1 MTETEM
7 VQVRCLVQVVDGDG
21 RHLPGEVISL
31 PEPQLPALLEQG
43 AVELADPD
51 SDPSQEPGQE
61 AGQEPS
67 QEAGQEPSQE
77 PGQEA
82 GQEPSQE
89 AGQEPSQEAGEEA
102 GQEPGDTGTDTN
114 ETDANL
120 PPKQPARGRSTK
132 KKTRTRKKAGAA
144 KRS

>member
-43 AVELADPD
+43 AVELAD
-51 SDPSQEPGQE
+51 
-61 AGQEPS
+61 
-67 QEAGQEPSQE
+67 
-77 PGQEA
+77 
-82 GQEPSQE
+82 
-89 AGQEPSQEAGEEA
+89 EEA